1 MCYNIVKDKI
11 YLIKYKN
18 GGRNMKTIF
27 NLRKVEVP
35 QKDKDLIEKKLTRLD
50 KFFSSDAIATVT
62 VSKTRENMNVE
73 VTVSEKGMYFRA
85 QRMEKSVT
93 ACIDEIT
100 DLLIRQI
107 RKNKTRLEKRLY
119 DGIAM
124 NFDNEYFDED
134 EYDIIKRKKVYL
146 KPMDAEEAILE
157 MNMLGHTFFMF
168 LNEETGK
175 VCVVY
180 RRLDDDYGLLES
192 EII

>member
-1 MCYNIVKDKI
+1 
-11 YLIKYKN
+11 
-18 GGRNMKTIF
+18 MKTIF

-119 DGIAM
+119 DGM
-124 NFDNEYFDED
+124 VMSFDNEYFDED

-180 RRLDDDYGLLES
+180 RRFDDDYGLLES

>member
-119 DGIAM
+119 DGM
-124 NFDNEYFDED
+124 VMSFDNEYFDED

-180 RRLDDDYGLLES
+180 RRFDDDYGLLES